1 MWLTRLAL
9 RNPIFILMVSLAI
22 VILGGTSLTR
32 MPVDLF
38 PNISLPV
45 LIVGTIYQGA
55 SPEDVEKTVTYQVE
69 KAVTSVSN
77 VDHVQSYSK
86 EGLSIVQ
93 VWLRWGSN
101 IESAMVEVT
110 QHIQQVL
117 NILPAGV
124 QQPFV
129 IKFDV
134 SNLPVCNIT
143 VGGAGIDE
151 RRLYDL
157 AYNLIAPQLE
167 QLPGVATA
175 TVNGGKVRQIT
186 VSVDR
191 DQMKARGISILDVV
205 NAIGNSNLIQ
215 PSGWIRIGARQY
227 NIFSNA
233 QFRLVP
239 SIAQV
244 VVATVAGVPV
254 RVADLGTVS
263 DSSEEQTN
271 IVRADGR
278 RAVYLAINKQPG
290 ANTVD
295 VVSAV
300 RERLKHLVGVPEAVK
315 LKLTFDQSV
324 YINDAIH
331 SLEHEALEGAALA
344 FVVILL
350 FMQSLPGTLIVSVA
364 IPLSIVATFLLLYF
378 SGQAINVFTL
388 GGLALGVGRLV
399 DDAIVEL
406 ENISRH
412 FTAGNSGTPGVLA
425 AAREVAMPILASTV
439 TTIVV
444 FLPIIFI
451 TGVAQLLFI
460 PMALAISYSLSASF
474 LVSRTVTPL
483 LCLKYLGPERRCDPK
498 SARLLERAG
507 AFVQGLM
514 RGLEQAYGRMLERAL
529 ARPVVTVGV
538 VAALFVASLG
548 LVPLIGTEFFPA
560 SDESHFEV
568 AIRAPVGSRIEY
580 TERLVERIEAEIR
593 RELPPGTLKMMLSN
607 IGLLTT
613 AGKVNAQAA
622 VYSSNTGP
630 HAAFIDVELVRPDRR
645 ALSTEE
651 IVARLR
657 TTLSA
662 AFPEAQLYI
671 RPTGMVESVLNF
683 GAEAPIEVEVLGY
696 DLAQGR
702 EVAARVAAAMQAT
715 PGLAGV
721 RIAREPD
728 FPKFN
733 IVIDRIKA
741 SLLGVNERDAAN
753 AILYSLNGNTLN
765 PPVFTDPVTGNEYNI
780 VVQLRFADRSHI
792 SDLGEIFLVNRGLP
806 PSTSVSGLP
815 AALNLITS
823 GVPGAGQGG
832 GGELPGGGEQPPPAP
847 LAPVT
852 GTAGASAAPAVNQI
866 VQMRNI
872 ARILPG
878 AGPLEIDRKYL
889 QRVIDVTASPAGR
902 DLGTL
907 ALDLRQRLDQISLPP
922 GFNLRLAGQIAQQ
935 QSAFSSLYFATAL
948 ALLLVY
954 MVMASQFRSLIDPFI
969 IMFTVPF
976 GMTGVVWALYLTG
989 TTFSTSSF
997 MGVIMMAGIVVSN
1010 GVLLV
1015 DYANV
1020 LRRRGLAAR
1029 EAVVQAGRTRLRPI
1043 LMTTVATLVGLFPMA
1058 LGLGIGSESNAPL
1071 ARAVIGGLSVST
1083 VLTLFFVPAFYLLLE
1098 NIFPRTM
1105 RPFDEDEDE
1114 DLLAVS
1120 GQ

>member
-9 RNPIFILMVSLAI
+9 RNPIFILMVSLAV
-22 VILGGTSLTR
+22 VILGATSAAR
-32 MPVDLF
+32 MSVDLF

-45 LIVGTIYQGA
+45 LIVGTIYEGA

-69 KAVTSVSN
+69 KAVASVSN

-93 VWLRWGSN
+93 VWLRWGAN
-101 IESAMVEVT
+101 IESGMVEVT
-110 QHIQQVL
+110 QHIQQIL

-134 SNLPVCNIT
+134 SNLPVCDVT
-143 VGGAGIDE
+143 VSGAGLDE

-157 AYNLIAPQLE
+157 AYNQIAPQLE

-175 TVNGGKVRQIT
+175 TVNGGKIRQIT
-186 VSVDR
+186 VFLDR
-191 DQMKARGISILDVV
+191 ERLRARGLSILDVV

-215 PSGWIRIGARQY
+215 PSGWIRIGERQY

-233 QFRLVP
+233 QFRLVS
-239 SIAQV
+239 SIGKV
-244 VVATVAGVPV
+244 VVATVGGVPV
-254 RVADLGTVS
+254 HVADLGRVV
-263 DSSEEQTN
+263 DGAEEQTN
-271 IVRADGR
+271 IVRVNGR
-278 RAVYLAINKQPG
+278 RAVYLAVNKQPG

-295 VVSAV
+295 VVDAV
-300 RERLKHLVGVPEAVK
+300 RERLKHLVGIPRSVR
-315 LKLTFDQSV
+315 LDLTFDQSV
-324 YINDAIH
+324 YIRDAIRN
-331 SLEHEALEGAALA
+331 LEHEALEGAILA
-344 FVVILL
+344 FVVILV
-350 FMQSLPGTLIVSVA
+350 FIQSLAGTLIVSVA

-412 FTAGNSGTPGVLA
+412 FTAGEQGTAGVLA
-425 AAREVAMPILASTV
+425 AAQEVAMPILASTV

-451 TGVAQLLFI
+451 TGVSQLLFI
-460 PMALAISYSLSASF
+460 PMALAISYSLTASF
-474 LVSRTVTPL
+474 LVSRTATPL
-483 LCLKYLGPERRCDPK
+483 LCLKYLGPERERDPH
-498 SARLLERAG
+498 SRNPVERLAATVQALLRRLERG
-507 AFVQGLM
+507 YQ
-514 RGLEQAYGRMLERAL
+514 RAL
-529 ARPVVTVGV
+529 EAALNYPTATV
-538 VAALFVASLG
+538 VAVALLFVLSLG
-548 LVPLIGTEFFPA
+548 LVPFIGTEFFPS

-568 AIRAPVGSRIEY
+568 TVRAPVGSRIEY
-580 TERLVERIEAEIR
+580 TEQLVQRLEDAIK

-622 VYSSNTGP
+622 VYSPNTGP
-630 HAAFIDVELVRPDRR
+630 HSAFIDVELVPRDKRDF
-645 ALSTEE
+645 STTE
-651 IVARLR
+651 IVDRLR
-657 TTLSA
+657 NRLIA

-671 RPTGMVESVLNF
+671 RPTGTVESVLNF
-683 GAEAPIEVEVLGY
+683 GSEAPIDVEVLGY
-696 DLAQGR
+696 DLAKAR
-702 EVAARVAAAMQAT
+702 SIAEAVAEVMRTT
-715 PGLAGV
+715 PGLASV

-733 IVIDRIKA
+733 IAIDRVKA
-741 SLLGVNERDAAN
+741 ALMGVNERDAAN

-765 PPVFTDPVTGNEYNI
+765 PPVFTDPVSGNEYNI
-780 VVQLRFADRSHI
+780 IVQLRPEDRSHI
-792 SDLGEIFLVNRGLP
+792 SDLGEIFLVNRGLQP
-806 PSTSVSGLP
+806 FASVSGQP
-815 AALNLITS
+815 ASLNLITS
-823 GVPGAGQGG
+823 GVPGAGQNG

-847 LAPVT
+847 LGLVNAS
-852 GTAGASAAPAVNQI
+852 AGASSSPAPNQVVPI
-866 VQMRNI
+866 RNI
-872 ARILPG
+872 ARITPG

-902 DLGTL
+902 DLGSL
-907 ALDLRQRLDQISLPP
+907 AAELRARLDQIPLPP
-922 GFNLRLAGQIAQQ
+922 GFGLRIAGQVAQQ
-935 QSAFSSLYFATAL
+935 QSAFGSLYFACIL

-954 MVMASQFRSLIDPFI
+954 MVMASQFQSLLDPFI

-976 GMTGVVWALYLTG
+976 GMMGVIWALYLTG

-1010 GVLLV
+1010 GVLLI
-1015 DYANV
+1015 DYTNL
-1020 LRRRGLAAR
+1020 LRRRGLPAR
-1029 EAVVQAGRTRLRPI
+1029 EALMKAASTRLRPI
-1043 LMTTVATLVGLFPMA
+1043 LMTTVATLVGLLPMA
-1058 LGLGIGSESNAPL
+1058 LGLGVGSESNAPL

-1083 VLTLFFVPAFYLLLE
+1083 LLTLFFVPAFYELIE
-1098 NIFPRTM
+1098 RNFPRRL
-1105 RPFDEDEDE
+1105 RPYDD
-1114 DLLAVS
+1114 DLDLIAS
-1120 GQ
+1120 DS

>member
-1 MWLTRLAL
+1 
-9 RNPIFILMVSLAI
+9 MVSLAI
-22 VILGGTSLTR
+22 VILGATSLTR

-93 VWLRWGSN
+93 VWLRWGAN

-110 QHIQQVL
+110 QHIQQIL

-129 IKFDV
+129 VKFDV
-134 SNLPVCNIT
+134 SNLPVCNVT
-143 VGGAGIDE
+143 VTGTGIDE

-157 AYNLIAPQLE
+157 SYNLIAPQLE

-186 VSVDR
+186 ISVSR
-191 DQMKARGISILDVV
+191 DKMQARGISILDVV
-205 NAIGNSNLIQ
+205 NAVGNSNLIQ
-215 PSGWIRIGARQY
+215 PSGWIRIGERQY

-233 QFRLVP
+233 QFRVVP
-239 SIAQV
+239 AIAQV
-244 VVATVAGVPV
+244 VVTTVGGVPV
-254 RVADLGTVS
+254 RVGDLGTVS
-263 DSSEEQTN
+263 DSAEEQTN
-271 IVRADGR
+271 IVRTDGK

-295 VVSAV
+295 VVNAV
-300 RERLKHLVGVPEAVK
+300 RERLKHLVGVPDAIK
-315 LKLTFDQSV
+315 LRLTFDQSV
-324 YINDAIH
+324 YIKDAIRN
-331 SLEHEALEGAALA
+331 LEHEALEGAVLA

-350 FMQSLPGTLIVSVA
+350 FMQSLAGTLIVSVA

-412 FTAGNSGTPGVLA
+412 FTAGNTGEPGVLA

-483 LCLKYLGPERRCDPK
+483 LCLKYLGPER
-498 SARLLERAG
+498 ARDSHSSNPLER
-507 AFVQGLM
+507 
-514 RGLEQAYGRMLERAL
+514 
-529 ARPVVTVGV
+529 
-538 VAALFVASLG
+538 VAALVQAFLRGFETLYERTLIRALGSPGLTVSAVALLFVLSLG
-548 LVPLIGTEFFPA
+548 VVPFIGTEFFPA
-560 SDESHFEV
+560 SDESHLEV
-568 AIRAPVGSRIEY
+568 AVRAPVGSRIEY
-580 TERLVERIEAEIR
+580 TEQLVGRIETEIR
-593 RELPPGTLKMMLSN
+593 HELPPGTLRMMLSN

-622 VYSSNTGP
+622 VYSTNTGP

-645 ALSTEE
+645 NVSTTE

-657 TTLSA
+657 TGLTA
-662 AFPEAQLYI
+662 AFPEAQIYV
-671 RPTGMVESVLNF
+671 RPTGTVESVLNF
-683 GAEAPIEVEVLGY
+683 GAEAPVEVEVLGY
-696 DLAQGR
+696 DLTQAR
-702 EVAARVAAAMQAT
+702 EVAARVAAAMRAT

-721 RIAREPD
+721 RIARERD

-733 IVIDRIKA
+733 IAIDRIKA
-741 SLLGVNERDAAN
+741 SLLGINERDAAN

-780 VVQLRFADRSHI
+780 VVQLQPEDRSHV
-792 SDLGEIFLVNRGLP
+792 SDLGDIFLLNRGLA

-832 GGELPGGGEQPPPAP
+832 GGELPGGGEQPPPSP

-852 GTAGASAAPAVNQI
+852 GMAGATGSPSANQI
-866 VQMRNI
+866 VQVRNI
-872 ARILPG
+872 ARISPG

-889 QRVIDVTASPAGR
+889 QRVIDVTASPMGR
-902 DLGTL
+902 DLGSL
-907 ALDLRQRLDQISLPP
+907 ASELRQRLDQIPLPP
-922 GFNLRLAGQIAQQ
+922 GFSLRLAGQIAQQ
-935 QSAFSSLYFATAL
+935 QSAFGSLYFATAL

-954 MVMASQFRSLIDPFI
+954 MVMASQFQSLVDPFI

-976 GMTGVVWALYLTG
+976 GMTGVIWILYLTG
-989 TTFSTSSF
+989 TSFSTSSF

-1015 DYANV
+1015 DYANL
-1020 LRRRGLAAR
+1020 LRRRGFAVR
-1029 EAVVQAGRTRLRPI
+1029 EAVTKAGRTRLRPI
-1043 LMTTVATLVGLFPMA
+1043 MMTTVATLVGLLPMA
-1058 LGLGIGSESNAPL
+1058 LGFGIGSESNAPL

-1083 VLTLFFVPAFYLLLE
+1083 ALTLFFVPALYELLE
-1098 NIFPRTM
+1098 GAFPRTL
-1105 RPFDEDEDE
+1105 RPLDEDD
-1114 DLLAVS
+1114 DDAAGALDR
-1120 GQ
+1120 

>member
-1 MWLTRLAL
+1 MWLTRIAL
-9 RNPIFILMVSLAI
+9 RNPIFILMVSLAV
-22 VILGGTSLTR
+22 VILGTTSLIR

-55 SPEDVEKTVTYQVE
+55 SPEDVEKTITYQVE
-69 KAVTSVSN
+69 KAVTAVSN

-101 IESAMVEVT
+101 IESGMVEVT
-110 QHIQQVL
+110 QHIQQIL

-129 IKFDV
+129 VKFDV
-134 SNLPVCNIT
+134 SNLPVCNVT
-143 VGGAGIDE
+143 VSGAGIDE

-186 VSVDR
+186 VSVARDR
-191 DQMKARGISILDVV
+191 MQSRGISILDVV

-215 PSGWIRIGARQY
+215 PSGWIRIGERQY

-239 SIAQV
+239 SIARV

-254 RVADLGTVS
+254 RVGDIGTVS
-263 DSSEEQTN
+263 DSAEEQTN
-271 IVRADGR
+271 IVRANGR

-295 VVSAV
+295 VVNAV
-300 RERLKHLVGVPEAVK
+300 RERLKHLMGVPDVVK
-315 LKLTFDQSV
+315 LRLTFDQSV
-324 YINDAIH
+324 YIKDAIRN
-331 SLEHEALEGAALA
+331 LEHEALEGAVLA

-350 FMQSLPGTLIVSVA
+350 FMQSLAGTLIVTVA

-412 FTAGNSGTPGVLA
+412 FTAGNTGESGVLA
-425 AAREVAMPILASTV
+425 AAWEVAMPILASTV

-444 FLPIIFI
+444 FLPVIFI
-451 TGVAQLLFI
+451 TGIAQLLFI

-483 LCLKYLGPERRCDPK
+483 LCLKYLGPERERDPK
-498 SARLLERAG
+498 STKLLERVA
-507 AFVQGLM
+507 ALVQIFL
-514 RGLEQAYGRMLERAL
+514 RALEQTYERVLQRAL
-529 ARPVVTVGV
+529 AHPVVTVGA
-538 VAALFVASLG
+538 VAILFVLSLG
-548 LVPLIGTEFFPA
+548 LVPFIGTEFFPS

-568 AIRAPVGSRIEY
+568 VIRAPVGSRIEY
-580 TERLVERIEAEIR
+580 TEALVKRIEAEIR
-593 RELPPGTLKMMLSN
+593 RELPPGALKMMLSN

-613 AGKVNAQAA
+613 AGKVNAEAA
-622 VYSSNTGP
+622 VYSTNTGP
-630 HAAFIDVELVRPDRR
+630 HAAFIDVELVRPDQR
-645 ALSTEE
+645 ALSTDE
-651 IVARLR
+651 IIARLR
-657 TTLSA
+657 KGLTA

-671 RPTGMVESVLNF
+671 RPTGTVESVLNF
-683 GAEAPIEVEVLGY
+683 GAEAPVEVEVLGY
-696 DLAQGR
+696 DLAQAQ

-741 SLLGVNERDAAN
+741 SLVGVNERDAAN

-765 PPVFTDPVTGNEYNI
+765 PPIFTDPVTGNEYNI
-780 VVQLRFADRSHI
+780 VVQLRPEDRSHV
-792 SDLGEIFLVNRGLP
+792 SDLGEIFLVNRGLA
-806 PSTSVSGLP
+806 PSTSISGFP
-815 AALNLITS
+815 ASLNVITS

-832 GGELPGGGEQPPPAP
+832 GGELPGGGLQPPPPP
-847 LAPVT
+847 LAPLT
-852 GTAGASAAPAVNQI
+852 GTAGATSSPATNQI
-866 VQMRNI
+866 VQVRNI

-889 QRVIDVTASPAGR
+889 QRVTDVTGSPMGR
-902 DLGTL
+902 DLGSL
-907 ALDLRQRLDQISLPP
+907 AEELRQRLDQIPLPP
-922 GFNLRLAGQIAQQ
+922 GFSLRLAGQIAQQ

-954 MVMASQFRSLIDPFI
+954 MVMASQFQSLVDPFI

-976 GMTGVVWALYLTG
+976 GMTGVIWALYLTG

-997 MGVIMMAGIVVSN
+997 MGLIMMAGIVVSN

-1020 LRRRGLAAR
+1020 LRRRGLAAG
-1029 EAVVQAGRTRLRPI
+1029 EAVVKAARTRLRPI
-1043 LMTTVATLVGLFPMA
+1043 LMTTVATLVGLLPMA

-1083 VLTLFFVPAFYLLLE
+1083 ILTLFFVPAFYQLLE
-1098 NIFPRTM
+1098 SIFPRTL
-1105 RPFDEDEDE
+1105 RPLDEDND
-1114 DLLAVS
+1114 DAPSAL
-1120 GQ
+1120 GR